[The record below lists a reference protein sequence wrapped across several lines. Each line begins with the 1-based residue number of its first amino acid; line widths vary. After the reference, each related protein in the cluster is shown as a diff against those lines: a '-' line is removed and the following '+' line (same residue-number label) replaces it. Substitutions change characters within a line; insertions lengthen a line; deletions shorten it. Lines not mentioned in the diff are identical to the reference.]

1 MKPLSSRIANIQGA
15 GGRELVNRDRPYY
28 YFGAGTIDF
37 DTFDHIHA
45 EAIRA
50 IQEDFVAYT
59 DNRGWG
65 PLREAIAA
73 KLKRENGADYSPDE
87 ILVTPGSSEALAA
100 IPNAVLEPGDEA
112 IMFDP
117 HYIGAFRAIV
127 ELACGVPVVLPTGAS
142 NHWQPDPDQVA
153 RAITPR
159 TKLLFLCSPSNPVG
173 AALTRE
179 SVEALCAL
187 AEQHDLYI
195 VSDELYEK
203 IMFDGQRVVSP
214 ASLPGLRQ
222 RTFTC
227 NGFSKAYG
235 MTGWRVGY
243 VAAPLELVRA
253 VHRAQVYVG
262 ICAPSISQRAAWAA
276 LTGPQEQHAA
286 MLAELDRRRR
296 FVSSALDALPGI
308 ACQPQDGTF
317 YSFADARAFMRDKGD
332 AVRAVL
338 AAEAPAG
345 YTVPASLSAQ
355 FSDFLMLRG
364 NVYVSGGGAFG
375 SCGEGYFRVSEADR
389 MENLERGV
397 DLVRQAVLSV

>member
-1 MKPLSSRIANIQGA
+1 MKPLSGRLANIHGA
-15 GGRELVNRDRPYY
+15 GGRELVNRDRPFH

-37 DTFDHIHA
+37 DTFEHIHA
-45 EAIRA
+45 EAIKA
-50 IQEDFVAYT
+50 IQEDFVGYT
-59 DNRGWG
+59 DNRGWA
-65 PLREAIAA
+65 PLREAIAD
-73 KLKRENGADYSPDE
+73 KLKRENGCDYRPE
-87 ILVTPGSSEALAA
+87 EVLVTPGSSEALAA

-127 ELACGVPVVLPTGAS
+127 ELACGVPVVLPTDGG
-142 NHWQPDPDQVA
+142 NNWQPDPEMVE

-173 AALTRE
+173 CALSAE
-179 SVEALCAL
+179 SVRAMCEIALR
-187 AEQHDLYI
+187 HDLYV

-203 IMFDGQRVVSP
+203 IMFDGKRVLSP
-214 ASLPGLRQ
+214 ASLPGMRE

-243 VAAPLELVRA
+243 VAAPLALVQA
-253 VHRAQVYVG
+253 VHKAQVYVG

-276 LTGPQEQHAA
+276 LTGPQEQHAR
-286 MLAELDRRRR
+286 MLEELDRRRQ
-296 FVSSALDALPGI
+296 VVVAALNALPGI
-308 ACQPQDGTF
+308 ACRPQDGTF
-317 YSFADARAFMRDKGD
+317 YSFADAREFMLTHGE

-338 AAEAPAG
+338 RGEAPAG
-345 YTVPASLSAQ
+345 YQVPQSQSAQ

-364 NVYVSGGGAFG
+364 NVYVSSGGAFG
-375 SCGEGYFRVSEADR
+375 ACGEGYFRVSEADR
-389 MENLERGV
+389 LESIQRG
-397 DLVRQAVLSV
+397 LGYIEQAVRSI

>member
-1 MKPLSSRIANIQGA
+1 VKSLSSRIANIHAA
-15 GGRELVNRDRPYY
+15 GGRELINRDRPFY
-28 YFGAGTIDF
+28 YFGTGTIDF
-37 DTFDHIHA
+37 DTFEHIHA
-45 EAIRA
+45 EAIKA
-50 IQEDFVAYT
+50 IQDDFVAYT
-59 DNRGWG
+59 DNRGWA
-65 PLREAIAA
+65 PLREAIAD
-73 KLKRENGADYSPDE
+73 KLKRENGCDYSPEE

-100 IPNAVLEPGDEA
+100 IPNAVLEAGDEA

-127 ELACGVPVVLPTGAS
+127 ELACGVPVVLPTNSS
-142 NHWQPDPDQVA
+142 NNWQPDPAQVE

-173 AALTRE
+173 AALAPET
-179 SVEALCAL
+179 VHALCEIA
-187 AEQHDLYI
+187 ARHDLYV

-203 IMFDGQRVVSP
+203 IMFDGKRVLSP
-214 ASLPGLRQ
+214 ASLPGMRQ

-243 VAAPLELVRA
+243 VAAPLELVKA

-276 LTGPQEQHAA
+276 LTGPQEQHAQ
-286 MLAELDRRRR
+286 MLEELDRRRKA
-296 FVSSALDALPGI
+296 VVAALNELPGI
-308 ACQPQDGTF
+308 VCRPQDGTF
-317 YSFADARAFMRDKGD
+317 YSFPDARGFMQEKGE

-338 AAEAPAG
+338 ASEAPAG
-345 YTVPASLSAQ
+345 YQVPAAMSAQ

-364 NVYVSGGGAFG
+364 NVYVSAGAAFG
-375 SCGEGYFRVSEADR
+375 DCGDGHFRVSEADR
-389 MENLERGV
+389 MENIHSGLTMIR
-397 DLVRQAVLSV
+397 DAVLSV

>member
-1 MKPLSSRIANIQGA
+1 MKPLSSRLANIHGA
-15 GGRELVNRDRPYY
+15 GGRELIDRSKPFY
-28 YFGAGTIDF
+28 YFGTGTIDF

-45 EAIRA
+45 EAIKA
-50 IQEDFVAYT
+50 IQEDFVGYT
-59 DNRGWG
+59 DNRGWL
-65 PLREAIAA
+65 PLREAIAD
-73 KLKRENGADYSPDE
+73 KLARENGCHYSADE

-127 ELACGVPVVLPTGAS
+127 ELACGVPVVLPTDGA
-142 NHWQPDPDQVA
+142 NNWQPDPDMVE
-153 RAITPR
+153 RAVTPR

-179 SVEALCAL
+179 SVEAMCDIARR
-187 AEQHDLYI
+187 HDLYV

-203 IMFDGQRVVSP
+203 IMFDGKQVVSP
-214 ASLPGLRQ
+214 ASLPDMRE

-243 VAAPLELVRA
+243 VAAPLPLLQA
-253 VHRAQVYVG
+253 VHKAQVYVG

-276 LTGPQEQHAA
+276 LTGPQGQHAQ
-286 MLAELDRRRR
+286 MLQELDRRRQT
-296 FVSSALDALPGI
+296 VVGALNTLPGI
-308 ACQPQDGTF
+308 SCQPQDGTF
-317 YSFADARAFMRDKGD
+317 YSFADARDLMQAKGE

-338 AAEAPAG
+338 RQEAPAS
-345 YTVPASLSAQ
+345 YVLPESISAQ

-375 SCGEGYFRVSEADR
+375 ACGEGYFRVSEADR
-389 MENLERGV
+389 LENIQRG
-397 DLVRQAVLSV
+397 LGLIEQAVRSI